1 MPDATLDTRFTLA
14 ITDFEHDLQVLS
26 FVGNESISQ
35 TYAFD
40 VELVSDRP
48 NLDLENLLHK
58 QAFLAFN
65 DHGNGI
71 HGQIHSVAHGESGH
85 RLTHYSLTLVPRLAY
100 LKHRINQRIF
110 QQLTVAQI
118 IATVLED
125 HGLNREFHEF
135 RLTSVYPPREYCV
148 QYQESD
154 LHFIQ
159 RLCEEEGLHYHF
171 SHSRE
176 KHLLVFADHQSM
188 FPRIEGVTPYRR
200 DNGLVAEGPVIKR
213 FKRQL
218 NTRPSRTTRREYD
231 FKKASILLESNCRSA
246 PGQVQPDLEDYAYLG
261 RVDLVERD
269 KVRSQRS
276 LERHRVDHDRAKG
289 KSDQPS
295 LVSGH
300 LLQMSEHPIR
310 EWNDLWL
317 LTKVRHEGRQP
328 AVLEENFSHDAIDR
342 QDGFVQGYRN
352 RFVAIPWDVFYRPPL
367 VHEKPRMLGS
377 QTAKVTGPEGEE
389 IHCDRY
395 GRVKVQF
402 HWDREGRHNDQS
414 SCWLRVASGFAGNA
428 HGSVS
433 LPRVGMEVLVSFLEG
448 DPDQPLISGCL
459 INSINPPPYALPE
472 HKTRS
477 VFRSRSTP
485 NSTGFNE
492 VHLEDRVGRELIYL
506 RAQRDMEQK
515 IENDS
520 RLEVG
525 NERRETIK
533 GNSFTLL
540 EAQEHR
546 TVLGDHMVHVAS
558 NSHTRV
564 DQNLVI
570 EADQV
575 CIKASKFLILEAAA
589 GVSIRGGDQH
599 LVIGHGGIFG
609 SSELQLGGA
618 PVPGSAIS
626 APAMVQAL
634 SAPAELRPV
643 LALSQRALMTHS
655 KMLGADFCPVCEAC
669 RAGICLPQGDLA

>member
-1 MPDATLDTRFTLA
+1 MLNAPLDTRFTLT
-14 ITDFEHDLQVLS
+14 IIDFEHDLQVLS

-35 TYAFD
+35 TYTFD

-65 DHGNGI
+65 DRGNGI
-71 HGQIHSVAHGESGH
+71 HGQIHCVSRGDSDQ
-85 RLTHYSLTLVPRLAY
+85 RLTRYSLTLVPRLAY

-118 IATVLED
+118 IAKVLED

-135 RLTSVYPPREYCV
+135 HLTSTYPPRKYCV

-176 KHLLVFADHQSM
+176 KHLLVFADHQTM
-188 FPRIEGVTPYRR
+188 FPRLEGVTPYRR

-218 NTRPSRTTRREYD
+218 NTRPSRTTRRDYD
-231 FKKASILLESNCRSA
+231 FKRASRLLESDCRSA

-261 RVDLVERD
+261 GFDLGERIN
-269 KVRSQRS
+269 VPSQRS
-276 LERHRVDHDRAKG
+276 LERHRADHDRAKG
-289 KSDQPS
+289 KSDQPT

-300 LLQMSEHPIR
+300 ILQMSEHPTR
-310 EWNDLWL
+310 EWNDFWL

-328 AVLEENFSHDAIDR
+328 AVLEENYSHDATDR
-342 QDGFVQGYRN
+342 KDGFVQGYRN
-352 RFVAIPWDVFYRPPL
+352 RFIAIPWDVFYRPPL

-377 QTAKVTGPEGEE
+377 QTATVTGPEGEE
-389 IHCDRY
+389 IYCDQY

-402 HWDREGRHNDQS
+402 HWDREGQHNDKS
-414 SCWLRVASGFAGNA
+414 SCWLRVASGLAGNA

-472 HKTRS
+472 HKSRS

-492 VHLEDRVGRELIYL
+492 LHLEDRVGRELIYL

-533 GNSFTLL
+533 GNSFTVL
-540 EAQEHR
+540 EADENR
-546 TVLGDHMVHVAS
+546 TVLGNHKVHVAS

-575 CIKASKFLILEAAA
+575 CIKVSKFLILEAAA
-589 GVSIRGGDQH
+589 GVSIQGGDQH
-599 LVIGHGGIFG
+599 LVIGHGGIFS

-618 PVPGSAIS
+618 PVPGSSLS
-626 APAMVQAL
+626 APVMVEAL

-643 LALSQRALMTHS
+643 LAPTQRELMTQS
-655 KMLGADFCPVCEAC
+655 KILGSDFCPVCEAC
-669 RAGICLPQGDLA
+669 RTGICLPQGGMA